1 MSAPQIPQ
9 PRGDD
14 WRAWG
19 GQLVRALLRQL
30 VTLNFKGADDNP
42 SENGIILW
50 DDVNGYPVVSKNNEW
65 RQIVLEDGHYEGNIA
80 SDVTAAVV
88 DTAYALTFTASFSDG
103 IANGTPA
110 SRIVFEE
117 GGDYMVSFS
126 AQISSTSS
134 STVAFRFW
142 PRINGTDVVGSTMV
156 ANLHQNDATIV
167 VARTASFVVSADD
180 YLEAMWAVDSTS
192 GFLEATGAT
201 AYAPAAP
208 AATIS
213 ITRLHA

>member
-19 GQLVRALLRQL
+19 GQLVRSLLRQL

-65 RQIVLEDGHYEGNIA
+65 RQIVLEDGHYEGGIA

-88 DTAYALTFTASFSDG
+88 NTAYALTFTSSLSEG

-117 GGDYMVSFS
+117 GGHYMISFS

-142 PRINGTDVVGSTMV
+142 PRINGTDVTGSTMV
-156 ANLHQNDATIV
+156 ASLHQNNSTIV
-167 VARTASFVVSADD
+167 VTRTASFVMSADD

-192 GFLEATGAT
+192 GFLEAAGAT

>member
-19 GQLVRALLRQL
+19 GQLVRSLLRQL

-50 DDVNGYPVVSKNNEW
+50 DDINGYPVVSKNNEW
-65 RQIVLEDGHYEGNIA
+65 RQIVLEDGHYEGGIS
-80 SDVTAAVV
+80 SDVTAVAIN
-88 DTAYALTFTASFSDG
+88 TAYALTFTASTSEG
-103 IANGTPA
+103 ITNGTPA
-110 SRIVFEE
+110 SRIVFAE
-117 GGDYMVSFS
+117 GGHYTISFS
-126 AQISSTSS
+126 AQTSS
-134 STVAFRFW
+134 ASGSTVTFRFW
-142 PRINGTDVVGSTMV
+142 PRINGTDTAGSTMV

-167 VARTASFVVSADD
+167 VTRTASFVVSADD
-180 YLEAMWAVDSTS
+180 YLEAMWAVNSTS
-192 GFLEATGAT
+192 GFLEAVTAT